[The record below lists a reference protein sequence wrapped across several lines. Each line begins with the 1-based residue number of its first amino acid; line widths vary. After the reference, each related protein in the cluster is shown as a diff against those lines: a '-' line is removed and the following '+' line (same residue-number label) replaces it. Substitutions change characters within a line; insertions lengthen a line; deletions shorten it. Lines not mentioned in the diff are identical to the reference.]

1 MEATVEDSARIHR
14 ERWAMLRSPLVLGVG
29 LVSLVSSLACGL
41 LVYLV
46 DVPLILVVLV
56 SLVGAIL
63 TAGTVGVLGVRIYRR
78 PIAGLAAWAH
88 RQRQNPEVEPPPR
101 TGSAAIDEIVDALSA
116 LLERMRDGASAVRR
130 AETIRR
136 EFVGNVSHE
145 LRTPIASLKAL
156 VETLEEGALDDPPA
170 AREFLEQMHVEVDSL
185 AQLVHELLELSRI
198 ESGEAPIRP
207 ERVEP
212 VELLEQA
219 ARRLRRQA
227 ERAHVVV
234 DIVADPD
241 VPWVWADPSHVERV
255 LINLLHNAIK
265 FTPEEGRIT
274 LTARSQGQSVR
285 LLVADSGIGITSED
299 LPRLF
304 ERFYKVDRSRAS
316 GGTGLGL
323 AIAKHIVQA
332 HGGQIW
338 AESRGEGKG
347 STFAFTLPVAP

>member
-1 MEATVEDSARIHR
+1 MEATDKDSARHTQG
-14 ERWAMLRSPLVLGVG
+14 AMGMMRSPLVLGVG
-29 LVSLVSSLACGL
+29 LVSLAASLACGL
-41 LVYLV
+41 IAHLVEM
-46 DVPLILVVLV
+46 PLMLVVLV
-56 SLVGAIL
+56 SLVGAIV
-63 TAGTVGVLGVRIYRR
+63 TAGTAGVLGVRIYRR
-78 PIAGLAAWAH
+78 PIAGLVAWAH
-88 RQRQNPEVEPPPR
+88 RQRQNPEVEPPPQ
-101 TGSAAIDEIVDALSA
+101 TGSAAIDEIVDALSV

-156 VETLEEGALDDPPA
+156 VETLEEGALEDPPA

-198 ESGEAPIRP
+198 ESGEAPICP

-227 ERAHVVV
+227 ERAHVTV
-234 DIVADPD
+234 DIVAEPD
-241 VPWVWADPSHVERV
+241 VPWVWADPSHIERV

-265 FTPEEGRIT
+265 FTPKEGRIT
-274 LTARSQGQSVR
+274 LTARPQAKSVR
-285 LLVADSGIGITSED
+285 ILVADNGIGIEAKD

-347 STFAFTLPVAP
+347 STFAFTLPVAA